1 MFTGIIEKTGV
12 VSSLEGKKLTLQA
25 RFHKISL
32 GESVAVNGC
41 CLTVV
46 SKKEGRLV
54 FDLSEETLQ
63 KTNLGQL
70 KKGSKVN
77 LERSLRAG
85 DRLGG
90 HFVLGH
96 VDAVGKIISLKRLK
110 SSLIMIVS
118 FPQDLRPYMVEKGSV
133 AVDGISLTLYNLE
146 KTSFKVSIIPH
157 TETYTSLHQKK
168 VGDFVN
174 LETDI
179 LAKYVQGLILKGKGW

>member
-77 LERSLRAG
+77 LGCRRENNLVKTPSIFA
-85 DRLGG
+85 DN
-90 HFVLGH
+90 HC
-96 VDAVGKIISLKRLK
+96 K
-110 SSLIMIVS
+110 
-118 FPQDLRPYMVEKGSV
+118 FPPRFK
-133 AVDGISLTLYNLE
+133 TLY
-146 KTSFKVSIIPH
+146 
-157 TETYTSLHQKK
+157 
-168 VGDFVN
+168 G
-174 LETDI
+174 
-179 LAKYVQGLILKGKGW
+179 GKRIRGCRWNKSYFI